1 MSHLVWGALAALTA
15 ALACANPTP
24 PEPSAPEPGAPSSE
38 PSRSP
43 AVEPPAA
50 VSGPE
55 GAPGAAA
62 PAAVTLFV
70 REQRVDCQGEGPRR
84 CLQVRESESEPWRNL
99 YAAIAGFEYEESNAY
114 ELRVE
119 VVPVPHPPADAASL
133 RYRLL
138 EVVSKRKVP
147 PTAASK

>member
-15 ALACANPTP
+15 ALACASPTP
-24 PEPSAPEPGAPSSE
+24 PEPSAPEPGAPSTE
-38 PSRSP
+38 PSASP
-43 AVEPPAA
+43 AVEPPA
-50 VSGPE
+50 PE

-62 PAAVTLFV
+62 PVAATLFV
-70 REQRVDCQGEGPRR
+70 REQRVDCQGEEPRR

-99 YAAIAGFEYEESNAY
+99 YAAIAGFDYEESNAY

-119 VVPVPHPPADAASL
+119 VVPVPHPPADAASV

-147 PTAASK
+147 PSAASK